1 MKFKK
6 LVTVEEA
13 RRILSDVKIK
23 AEKVEVRITE
33 AVNRVLAED
42 ILAPIPLPPFTRASM
57 DGYAVISES
66 TTGASE
72 TSPVYL
78 RVTGSVSPGSV
89 PELVVGDGEAVEIST
104 GAVMPEGADAV
115 VMVEYTEKK
124 DDLVGIKRSAGK
136 WENVM
141 KVGSD
146 ISEGALIFKKGT
158 RLDGIKIGV
167 LAGLGIEKVKVWRLK
182 VGLFSTGDEVIDIS
196 QPISPGKIYDINS
209 YSLYSILKNA
219 GVEPSILGNI
229 PDDYDTLKERLCE
242 ESESYDML
250 ITSGS
255 TSAGKGDLLY
265 RVIEEE
271 GELLIHGVQIKP
283 GKPFLAGIVKKTPV
297 IGLPGYPASALMTF
311 HELVMPMIRK
321 SMGEKWKGWK
331 VRGRILRKI
340 ISEGRRQL
348 YPVFV
353 IRDMIFPVDKGS
365 GAITSLSEANG
376 YIEIPEGEEVVDRGS
391 EREVRLFTPCTG
403 DVLVVGEDVLHLVES
418 DYIVKYIVS
427 GAEKTMGMMIGGEP
441 DIAVIPS
448 DFGEG
453 FEDYIVG
460 KIEVDWGWAGNGKVV
475 EWSSDTAIGIE
486 TGGSGR
492 ITSHYQALYEV
503 GKGMKCAMLRPY
515 AQKYGLNIDIEGKVR
530 FSVLVNQER
539 KDIEEVRGFLDD
551 VSSTGYLKLV
561 QGI

>member
-13 RRILSDVKIK
+13 KRILSEMKIK
-23 AEKVEVRITE
+23 ADIVDLRITE

-89 PELVVGDGEAVEIST
+89 PELVVGEGEAVEIST

-124 DDLVGIKRSAGK
+124 DGIVRIKRAAGK

-146 ISEGALIFKKGT
+146 ISEGSLIFKKGT
-158 RLDGIKIGV
+158 RIDGIKIGV
-167 LAGLGIEKVKVWRLK
+167 LAGLGIERVKVWRLRI
-182 VGLFSTGDEVIDIS
+182 GLFSTGDEVIDIS
-196 QPISPGKIYDINS
+196 QTISPGKIYDINS

-219 GVEPSILGNI
+219 GVDPFILGNI
-229 PDDYDTLKERLCE
+229 PDEYDILKERLCE
-242 ESESYDML
+242 ESENYDML

-265 RVIEEE
+265 RVIDEE

-283 GKPFLAGIVKKTPV
+283 GKPFLAGIVNNTPV

-331 VRGRILRKI
+331 VKGRILRKI
-340 ISEGRRQL
+340 VSEGRRQL

-353 IRDMIFPVDKGS
+353 VRDMIFPVDKGS

-376 YIEIPEGEEVVDRGS
+376 YIEIPEGEEVVDKGS

-403 DVLVVGEDVLHLVES
+403 DVIVVGEDVLHMVES

-448 DFGEG
+448 DFDEG
-453 FEDYIVG
+453 FEDHIAG

-475 EWSSDTAIGIE
+475 EWESDTAIGIE
-486 TGGSGR
+486 TGGSGK

-503 GKGMKCAMLRPY
+503 RKGMRCAMLRPY
-515 AQKYGLNIDIEGKVR
+515 ALKYGLNIDIEGKVR

-551 VSSTGYLKLV
+551 VNSTGYLKLV